1 MLKTIFG
8 EVVSLSIYC
17 QVRKVYCFFF
27 NYYHN
32 NLLVFYKLAVIAVIP
47 ELVGSLMPGASGT
60 AYKVLFFFRLL
71 RLLRVVR
78 LLRGAS
84 GISFLT
90 SPISGPLMTLMNT
103 ATMYL
108 LNILFTMLV
117 LINLLGCIWWFVA
130 VLEGLENSWVV
141 YAGVNFELEDAS
153 DVSQYITSVY
163 FAMTVL
169 TTVGFGDI
177 TPQTVAEM
185 IVTIIFMAI
194 GIFYFGYIVNAVA
207 QITTMLSSKAKG
219 AATVR
224 EKLEEVDIWTSVR
237 TRIHAVVI
245 SRAAS

>member
-1 MLKTIFG
+1 
-8 EVVSLSIYC
+8 
-17 QVRKVYCFFF
+17 
-27 NYYHN
+27 
-32 NLLVFYKLAVIAVIP
+32 
-47 ELVGSLMPGASGT
+47 
-60 AYKVLFFFRLL
+60 
-71 RLLRVVR
+71 
-78 LLRGAS
+78 
-84 GISFLT
+84 
-90 SPISGPLMTLMNT
+90 
-103 ATMYL
+103 
-108 LNILFTMLV
+108 MLV

-130 VLEGLENSWVV
+130 VLEGLENSWVA
-141 YAGVNFELEDAS
+141 YAGVNFELEDAA
-153 DVSQYITSVY
+153 DVSQYVTSVY

-237 TRIHAVVI
+237 TRVHAVEVI
-245 SRAAS
+245 SKLAS